1 MDEKFQDRIDD
12 YLLGRMTDADREV
25 FMSEVEQDGGK
36 KSQLEFTQNVKDSV
50 CSREEKLKALNLFR
64 QQYEEERRAAAMRV
78 TGTEGATDYSPAP
91 VVGAKPVWPKKR
103 MWLWISGVAAVLV
116 IGFFAIKP
124 MFVYEPS
131 PIHNGKSMEQM
142 RGGDDIFAPVPN
154 DSACTDTIGP
164 DFETMSDE

>member
-12 YLLGRMTDADREV
+12 YLLGRMTDADREA
-25 FMSEVEQDGGK
+25 FLSEVEQDDEK

-50 CSREEKLKALNLFR
+50 CSREEKLKALILFR
-64 QQYEEERRAAAMRV
+64 QQYEEERRAAACY
-78 TGTEGATDYSPAP
+78 GPAP
-91 VVGAKPVWPKKR
+91 MVAAKPVRSKKR
-103 MWLWISGVAAVLV
+103 MWLWFSGVAAVFV

-142 RGGDDIFAPVPN
+142 RGDDEIFAPVPN
-154 DSACTDTIGP
+154 DSACTDTIEP